1 MVSYILE
8 TFWSGVQG
16 YQRRGLH
23 GLRTVERSV
32 ENRELSRETLPKV
45 QWIRR
50 VCSPWTFA
58 APGCLVLSDVSPS
71 SFSICSGKQIGQRSW
86 SRAGDLVESRQ
97 GDWEHALESTDGR
110 DNGRIGVPE
119 MGGHWLMGRKYRG
132 GELLC
137 EGSDGWETW
146 AVGIV
151 ATNGLFKCKASE
163 EEQFSLMPLPSTERR
178 HESLKR

>member
-71 SFSICSGKQIGQRSW
+71 SFSICSGKQIGRSAILIQSWGPGGKQAGGLRTCTRKCWREGQW
-86 SRAGDLVESRQ
+86 SYWGPK
-97 GDWEHALESTDGR
+97 DGR
-110 DNGRIGVPE
+110 ALVDGEKVQRGRTSVWREWWLRDLSGRHC
-119 MGGHWLMGRKYRG
+119 GHKR
-132 GELLC
+132 
-137 EGSDGWETW
+137 
-146 AVGIV
+146 AV
-151 ATNGLFKCKASE
+151 
-163 EEQFSLMPLPSTERR
+163 
-178 HESLKR
+178 